1 MPAWS
6 APRLKLMS
14 DGGSANSINAKIELE
29 LLAAQ
34 NPYEPDP
41 AEERAERIT
50 RAAGTVVGV
59 VAVVGVTWLVAGTI
73 AGLIALAVA
82 GAIALGFA
90 VRRRL
95 REVRA

>member
-1 MPAWS
+1 
-6 APRLKLMS
+6 MS

-41 AEERAERIT
+41 AEGRAERIT
-50 RAAGTVVGV
+50 RAAETVVGV
-59 VAVVGVTWLVAGTI
+59 VAVVGVTWLVAGTT
-73 AGLIALAVA
+73 AGLIASAIA
-82 GAIALGFA
+82 GAIGLGFA